1 MAMISILT
9 GDIIKSRSIKNP
21 EIWLSTLK
29 EALTKCSQ
37 NKAQWEIYRGDS
49 FQLQLINVEESLK
62 AAIYIKA
69 CIKTIKGLDVRIAIG
84 IGEKTFS
91 GKSILESN
99 GEAFV
104 FSGETLETL
113 KKEKVNLKI
122 KTTDTQLNHEL
133 NLYFKLALTIMDHWT
148 TNSAEIVKLYL
159 EHPQALQEELGKLID
174 INQNAVS
181 NRQKRAHL
189 DVLMQLEQ
197 LYRHKIMQ
205 LLP

>member
-1 MAMISILT
+1 MTSILT

-29 EALTKCSQ
+29 EALTRCSQ
-37 NKAQWEIYRGDS
+37 DTSLWEIYRGDS
-49 FQLQLINVEESLK
+49 FQLEMENMAESLK

-91 GKSILESN
+91 GKSIVESN
-99 GEAFV
+99 GEAFQ
-104 FSGETLETL
+104 FSGEILEYL

-122 KTTDTQLNHEL
+122 KTTNERLNQEL
-133 NLYFKLALTIMDHWT
+133 NLYFKLALAIMDNWT
-148 TNSAEIVKLYL
+148 TNSAEIVKLYM
-159 EHPQALQEELGKLID
+159 EQPNALQEELGKLIG

-181 NRQKRAHL
+181 SRQKRAHL
-189 DVLMQLEQ
+189 DLIMQLEQ
-197 LYRHKIMQ
+197 LYRQKIIQ
-205 LLP
+205 LLT